1 MFWNCG
7 NHPGQELNP
16 NLYATRR
23 DFLNRVGTGFGALA
37 LASLFADQAQ
47 GQSSGGGGLLAPK
60 QPHFPGTA
68 KRVCH
73 IYQSGAQPHIDTW
86 DPKPELNKNE
96 GKTAGGGMGR
106 GRLLPTQF
114 EFAKSGKSGLEMS
127 EIWPELASK
136 CADDLC
142 VIRSMWTDVPAHEEA
157 TKIMT
162 TGDFRLPKPS
172 IGAWVTY
179 GLGSDNQNLPAFVAM
194 NPGGFPSAGNA
205 NWQSAFMPGA
215 YQGTYV
221 DPTNTRIEQIIENIK
236 SQFIGTS
243 AEQRQQ
249 LDLLSKLNEIHK
261 QKRQAEGQLDAR
273 IQSFELAYRMQTDAT
288 EAFDLTKEPDHILKL
303 YGADSMDRGMAT
315 QARQFIIARRLL
327 ERGVKFV
334 QCWNGGWD
342 MHNGIATAGRARAG
356 AIDKPI
362 AGFLQDLK
370 QRGLLKDT
378 LVASSTE
385 FGRSSTEDGPGGRT
399 HNAKAFASWLAGGGV
414 KGGQAYGSTDELGSA
429 AVENK
434 VHVHEFHSTI
444 LHALGFDSEK
454 LTFRSGGRD
463 FRLTDVS
470 GAQPVKSIF
479 A

>member
-1 MFWNCG
+1 MYWTCG

-16 NLYATRR
+16 NLYSTRR

-37 LASLFADQAQ
+37 LASLLADQAK
-47 GQSSGGGGLLAPK
+47 GQSAGGSLLAPK
-60 QPHFPGTA
+60 QPHYPGTA

-96 GKTAGGGMGR
+96 GKTAGGMGR

-114 EFAKSGKSGLEMS
+114 EFTKSGKSGLEMS

-194 NPGGFPSAGNA
+194 NPGGFPSAGNV

-215 YQGTYV
+215 FQGTYV

-236 SQFIGTS
+236 SQFIGSS

-261 QKRQAEGQLDAR
+261 QKRQADGQLDAR

-288 EAFDLTKEPDHILKL
+288 EAFDLTKEPEHILKL
-303 YGADSMDRGMAT
+303 YGADSMDRGQAI

-342 MHNGIATAGRARAG
+342 MHAGIANAGRTRAG
-356 AIDKPI
+356 AIDRPI

-414 KGGQAYGSTDELGSA
+414 KGGQAYGATDELGSA